1 MTERSRPPGHVA
13 PPPPAASA
21 SEKTRTPPGA
31 GALQTRAY
39 FAGLAVPIGSHASP
53 NDGEP
58 YYADMLSVNTFDPNK
73 AKQLLTAAGQANL
86 KLRLA
91 QVSAFPY
98 AVSMTDILASQLQAV
113 GVQLDVQP
121 MEFPRWLQQVFLNA
135 QDYDLTIINHVEE
148 RDIGNYANP
157 KYYWHYDN
165 ADVTNWLKQA
175 DAEPDQTKRNALYKQ
190 IQQQLAD
197 DAANLWIAAPNNL
210 GILKKGFQGYQVQ
223 GISPSLYLADAY
235 FA

>member
-1 MTERSRPPGHVA
+1 MISINQTSGPLADKRVRQA
-13 PPPPAASA
+13 LYAAID
-21 SEKTRTPPGA
+21 R
-31 GALQTRAY
+31 QAY
-39 FAGLAVPIGSHASP
+39 IDGYYAGLAVTIGSHATP

-58 YYADMLSVNTFDPNK
+58 YYADMTGVNTFDPNK
-73 AKQLLTAAGQANL
+73 AIQLLAAAGQAGL

-91 QVSAFPY
+91 QISFPPY
-98 AVSMTDILASQLQAV
+98 PALTDILGSQLQAV
-113 GVQLDVQP
+113 GVQLDIQP
-121 MEFPRWLQQVFLNA
+121 MEFPRWLQQVFSNA
-135 QDYDLTIINHVEE
+135 QDYDLTAINHIEE
-148 RDIGNYANP
+148 RDIGNYGNP
-157 KYYWHYDN
+157 KYYWHYNN

-210 GILKKGFQGYQVQ
+210 GVLRKGLQGYQVQ